1 MLTFSVI
8 SARTRKTR
16 RRREEKEGLPAFVL
30 QFLLF
35 SFAPSVSLWQLVLSN
50 VNWNENAKVP
60 GKRSLGI
67 PCRFSQKD
75 SRELSWNLEEANLTK
90 KKEVRH
96 WEQDSGHSLFLL
108 PAPSMSGMLV
118 IHRVTVSILVKFPQT
133 VLPSPIYTSGE
144 RRRRHST
151 TAPMESRSIVPF
163 DGFNW
168 GRVRLGNLDL
178 GFEIRILDLG

>member
-1 MLTFSVI
+1 M
-8 SARTRKTR
+8 
-16 RRREEKEGLPAFVL
+16 
-30 QFLLF
+30 
-35 SFAPSVSLWQLVLSN
+35 
-50 VNWNENAKVP
+50 P

-96 WEQDSGHSLFLL
+96 WVQDSGHSLSLL

-151 TAPMESRSIVPF
+151 TVPMESRSIVPF

-178 GFEIRILDLG
+178 GFEIRILDWDKTKNKTDFNFRKSVPEVWRLDSIYNRGGFSHVTQSL

>member
-1 MLTFSVI
+1 M
-8 SARTRKTR
+8 
-16 RRREEKEGLPAFVL
+16 
-30 QFLLF
+30 
-35 SFAPSVSLWQLVLSN
+35 
-50 VNWNENAKVP
+50 P

-96 WEQDSGHSLFLL
+96 WEQDSGYSLSLL

-151 TAPMESRSIVPF
+151 TVPMESRSIVMTTSTEGAF
-163 DGFNW
+163 DW
-168 GRVRLGNLDL
+168 
-178 GFEIRILDLG
+178 EIWI

>member
-1 MLTFSVI
+1 M
-8 SARTRKTR
+8 
-16 RRREEKEGLPAFVL
+16 
-30 QFLLF
+30 
-35 SFAPSVSLWQLVLSN
+35 
-50 VNWNENAKVP
+50 P

-96 WEQDSGHSLFLL
+96 WEQDSGHSLSLL

-118 IHRVTVSILVKFPQT
+118 IHRVTVSILVKFSQT

-151 TAPMESRSIVPF
+151 TTPMESRLIVPF
-163 DGFNW
+163 DGFN
-168 GRVRLGNLDL
+168 
-178 GFEIRILDLG
+178 

>member
-1 MLTFSVI
+1 MP
-8 SARTRKTR
+8 R
-16 RRREEKEGLPAFVL
+16 
-30 QFLLF
+30 
-35 SFAPSVSLWQLVLSN
+35 
-50 VNWNENAKVP
+50 
-60 GKRSLGI
+60 KRSLGI

-96 WEQDSGHSLFLL
+96 WEQDSGHSLSLL

-163 DGFNW
+163 DGFNR